1 MGLDSQTPSPPTGD
15 LKVQQ
20 VHTYLRLEPK
30 LLGAIQLLIG
40 VLTLCLSS
48 NLLQIRELHFRTDI
62 VILLLISLEIIVS
75 GSILIV
81 TGLKPTLLWLKSM
94 LGVHL
99 VSLAFTT
106 AALGLLSKNL
116 PFRQLS
122 YHCEHCRRF
131 EIFSVVSSDDTVDRG
146 TRIAVTRIEFYNAE
160 FRGSQVLIDGILGT
174 LVLFLI
180 VEFVICIV
188 CILFGLSVLGE
199 LDIQLP
205 GVPQILTTPPAQAQP
220 VTATPTQTPQ
230 VSVVVTEPTPEA
242 VPTPSPE
249 PVPEPV
255 RPVVLPQLIQEVPPP
270 QPAEVTTPQIIPVE
284 PQEVVA
290 VEPQVVPLEPP
301 RPAASMV
308 PRVVS
313 MEPQVVSMEPQVVPL
328 ELNMSLEPQVVPL
341 EPQAASMEPQVMP
354 LEFEPQ
360 VEPL

>member
-15 LKVQQ
+15 LKTQEVN
-20 VHTYLRLEPK
+20 TYLRLEPK

-48 NLLQIRELHFRTDI
+48 NLLQIRELHFRVDI
-62 VILLLISLEIIVS
+62 VILLLIALEIIFS

-81 TGLKPTLLWLKSM
+81 TGLRPTLLWLKTM
-94 LGVHL
+94 LVVHL

-106 AALGLLSKNL
+106 AALGILSKNL

-131 EIFSVVSSDDTVDRG
+131 EIFSVV
-146 TRIAVTRIEFYNAE
+146 
-160 FRGSQVLIDGILGT
+160 LIDGILGT

-188 CILFGLSVLGE
+188 SILFGLSVLGQRG
-199 LDIQLP
+199 IQLP
-205 GVPQILTTPPAQAQP
+205 GVPQRLTTPPVQVQP
-220 VTATPTQTPQ
+220 VMVTPAQMSQ

-249 PVPEPV
+249 PVPEP
-255 RPVVLPQLIQEVPPP
+255 RPAAIVPEPVQEVPS
-270 QPAEVTTPQIIPVE
+270 PAVEVT
-284 PQEVVA
+284 
-290 VEPQVVPLEPP
+290 EPQVVPIEPHV
-301 RPAASMV
+301 V
-308 PRVVS
+308 PL
-313 MEPQVVSMEPQVVPL
+313 EPQVASMEPQVVPL
-328 ELNMSLEPQVVPL
+328 EPAMSMEPQVVPL
-341 EPQAASMEPQVMP
+341 EPQAVSLEPQVMP
-354 LEFEPQ
+354 LEPQ